1 MTVNVWEALL
11 LFPWSWHGWTIL
23 PRIFLD
29 HPSKVPAQ
37 SLYLTSS
44 YFNSVSPSYSF
55 LIIVW
60 YLSCFC
66 ALFLLVKSVL
76 GNSRMEN
83 AHFVSYSGVHLCC
96 FCCLFKLL
104 CNFSMYYFWY
114 NPNEQISTKNRW
126 VIEELLVILIIV

>member
-1 MTVNVWEALL
+1 MTVNIWEALL

-23 PRIFLD
+23 PQIFLD
-29 HPSKVPAQ
+29 HPIQSACPA
-37 SLYLTSS
+37 LYLMSS

-60 YLSCFC
+60 YLSCFY

-83 AHFVSYSGVHLCC
+83 TCFVSYSGVHFCY

-104 CNFSMYYFWY
+104 CNFSKHYFSY

-126 VIEELLVILIIV
+126 DIEALLVILIIV